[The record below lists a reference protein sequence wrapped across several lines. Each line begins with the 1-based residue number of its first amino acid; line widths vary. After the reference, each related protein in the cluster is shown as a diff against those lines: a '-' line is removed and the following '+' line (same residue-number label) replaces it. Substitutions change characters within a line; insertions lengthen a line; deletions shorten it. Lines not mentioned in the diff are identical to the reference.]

1 MATTLTDTTFST
13 TYRDDFRDSDNY
25 HRILFNAGRAL
36 QARELTQMQTIIN
49 KEMERFG
56 SNIFRE
62 GAIVRA
68 GNVTINTTYEFI
80 KLDTTL
86 NPLPSNPNDLVG
98 LELTVKAPNPAIKVR
113 VLQVVEAADGD
124 PATLYVRYTDTSAG
138 ISGTDAI
145 RVPNGAE
152 LEGTGITDLKVASA
166 DATGRGATASVESG
180 DYFVQ
185 GHFVFAEKQTEIISK
200 YSPTPTVDV
209 GFLVVETVVSED
221 DDAALYDNQG
231 ASPNIASPGAD
242 RYRIRL
248 TLTTRDEINS
258 DDNFVYI
265 ARVNDGIIIDQASG
279 DDAYNQINAVLALR
293 TKEESGDYVVRPF
306 IASFDDLNDSNLNV
320 EVSPGTAYVDGY
332 RLNIPVTNIT
342 LPKAQDTVSLT
353 SQNVIAQYGNFIVG
367 DASDNKG
374 VPNIATFDQISLMN
388 DSSFA
393 GTELG
398 TARVR
403 AVQEDG
409 ANHNYYL
416 FDVQM
421 NTGASFRN
429 VRSFGNDSNDYV
441 NVVLEDGI
449 AQLKSTA
456 NNSLLFPL
464 PNSRPSSTGVS
475 MTSLTIQKRYTFT
488 TDGAGNKTGQA
499 AGSGFTFTDQFQW
512 VVTEESGA
520 IANPTIT
527 LGAGNTQADF
537 SGLDPSTNYILL
549 AYVIKSSVAE
559 RTKSLNANETLTV
572 SWPTAA
578 DSDGSGNRFIDLG
591 TSDIF
596 RLRAV
601 KQTDSDGADLSTN
614 FIFDNGQRDN
624 FYAKGRLIE
633 RGGVSIPSGNIFVK
647 FDHFTHGATGDF
659 FSVNSYDGVV
669 DYEDIPNHRKNNGET
684 INLRDVLDF
693 RPVQDTS
700 GGFTGSEGIINP
712 LPQNTDAITGTVEY
726 FQARKDRLVAS
737 VENSRDGRFGRGAVQ
752 LIQGVPD
759 LDPRLPETP
768 TGSIPLYDIT
778 LNPFTL
784 NDSDIETSFYTNK
797 RFTMKDIATLERR
810 LDNLQELTTL
820 SLLELNTS
828 SFEVLDSA
836 GLSRTKAGFLADNFK
851 DYAFSDASREEYR
864 AAIDPAENVLKP
876 QQYPNAI
883 RLVYD
888 SDEATNTVARK
899 GDFLVLPFSN
909 VSLINQNL
917 ATATINVNPFAVIT
931 QTGHTDL
938 SPASDTWVETEFAPD
953 NIIDGGTITRN
964 VGTRTTTNNLATWR
978 NSWFGRPVGNSVQV
992 VTDSR
997 IIRELVGTR
1006 VIDISI
1012 IPFMRSIK
1020 VAFRSRGLRPNTRFF
1035 PFFGGVSIADWTRE
1049 ESTFTRFVEDGT
1061 DVGNTYTNLSGHP
1074 DGSTNLVSDSDGTII
1089 GSFVIPST
1097 VSLKFRT
1104 GEQEF
1109 KLLDISID
1117 DEANSTSLTR
1127 ATFLSTGTIETVQRT
1142 IRSTRQI
1149 DLTTINRREEDR
1161 GGRDD
1166 TGSDPLAQSFRIDQR
1181 ENPGGVFLSKIRLY
1195 FATKDD
1201 NIPVEVQIRPMENG
1215 VPTGTPLPGS
1225 VVFKS
1230 PGEVFLPNNPENLAN
1245 VRAEPTDFE
1254 FEEPVYLAPGQEY
1267 SFVVK
1272 AESTA
1277 YTVYLAEI
1285 YDFVLGSTEAR
1296 VTRQPTLGSL
1306 FLSQNASTWTPDQ
1319 SADLMF
1325 ELFRAEF
1332 ETSANAL
1339 LENASVPNELL
1350 RNNPLLI
1357 TNGDSDVR
1365 VFHEGHGF
1373 VLNDRVFISGLDD
1386 ADSYA
1391 GIPGSAINGTRL
1403 VTAVDHTGYKIGA
1416 GEGATGSS
1424 TLRLGGDG
1432 IVASKNIMY
1441 NTFIPTVATLTPQ
1454 STTLTASVKQTEG
1467 ASFGDIQGA
1476 REAAVNGAYAKDADF
1491 SSITLNEFNDTTTT
1505 QLIASDS
1512 NSTISASGNKSFSL
1526 LLNLST
1532 SDTKVS
1538 PVIDMQRANL
1548 TAFENIIDNQDS
1560 AAADG
1565 FNIPL
1570 SFVPETHPTS
1580 GSASAKHI
1588 TNQVTLEEQAVG
1600 LKILFAANRPT
1611 AANFEVYVKTGS
1623 TDDVLDTQN
1632 WVDVEPE
1639 ADLPADDD
1647 GTTFRQYEFLAGGVA
1662 GNLDPFTVFQV
1673 KIVMNS
1679 YNASDA
1685 PVIQDLRV
1693 IALAT

>member
-13 TYRDDFRDSDNY
+13 TYRDDYRDSDNY
-25 HRILFNAGRAL
+25 YRILFNAGRAL

-49 KEMERFG
+49 KEIERFG

-68 GNVTINTTYEFI
+68 GNITLNTTYEFI

-86 NPLPSNPNDLVG
+86 NPLPNPVSTLVG
-98 LELTVKAPNPAIKVR
+98 LELTVKAPNPAIKVK
-113 VLQVVEAADGD
+113 VLEVVEAANGD

-138 ISGTDAI
+138 TSGVDAI

-152 LEGTGITDLKVASA
+152 LEGTGINDLKVASA
-166 DATGRGATASVESG
+166 NATGRGTTASVESG

-185 GHFVFAEKQTEIISK
+185 GHFVFAEKQTAIISK
-200 YSPTPTVDV
+200 YTATPTVDV
-209 GFLVVETVVSED
+209 GFIVVEDVVTEND
-221 DDAALYDNQG
+221 DNALYDNQG
-231 ASPNIASPGAD
+231 ASPNVASPGAH

-248 TLTTRDEINS
+248 TLTTRDESDS

-265 ARVNDGIIIDQASG
+265 ARVNNGIIIDQANG
-279 DDAYNQINAVLALR
+279 DDAYNRINDVMALR

-320 EVSPGTAYVDGY
+320 EISPGTAYVDGY
-332 RLNIPVTNIT
+332 RLNIPITNIT
-342 LPKAQDTVSLT
+342 LPKAQDTESLT
-353 SQNVIAQYGNFIVG
+353 SQNVIAQYGNYIVG
-367 DASDNKG
+367 NASDNKG
-374 VPNIATFDQISLMN
+374 VPNIATLDQIDLMN
-388 DSSFA
+388 DSSYGGSA
-393 GTELG
+393 IGS
-398 TARVR
+398 ARIR

-429 VRSFGNDSNDYV
+429 VRSFGNDSSDYV

-464 PNSRPSSTGVS
+464 PNQRPSSTGVNI
-475 MTSLTIQKRYTFT
+475 TSLTIQKRYTFT
-488 TDGAGNKTGQA
+488 TDGSGNKTGQA
-499 AGSGFTFTDQFQW
+499 AGTGFTFTDQFQW
-512 VVTEESGA
+512 VVTEENGA

-527 LGAGNTQADF
+527 LISGNTQANF
-537 SGLDPSTNYILL
+537 SGLSNTTNYILL
-549 AYVIKSSVAE
+549 AYVIKGSIAE
-559 RTKSLNANETLTV
+559 RTKSLNTDETTTV
-572 SWPTAA
+572 AWPSAA
-578 DSDGSGNRFIDLG
+578 ESDGAGTRWIDLG
-591 TSDIF
+591 TSDIY
-596 RLRAV
+596 RLKAV
-601 KQTDSDGADLSTN
+601 KQVDSDGADLSTN

-633 RGGVSIPSGNIFVK
+633 RGGVSIPTGNIFVK

-669 DYEDIPNHRKNNGET
+669 SYEDIPNHRKNNGET

-700 GGFTGSEGIINP
+700 GGYTGSEGIINP
-712 LPQNTDAITGTVEY
+712 LPQNTDAITGTIEY
-726 FQARKDRLVAS
+726 YQARKDRLVAS
-737 VENSRDGRFGRGAVQ
+737 VTSSRDGRFGRGSVE

-759 LDPRLPETP
+759 LNPRLPEVP

-851 DYAFSDASREEYR
+851 DYAFSDAAREEYR
-864 AAIDPAENVLKP
+864 ASIDPAENTLTC
-876 QQYPNAI
+876 QQYPNSV

-888 SDEATNTVARK
+888 SDEATNTITRK
-899 GDFLVLPFSN
+899 GDFIVLPYSN

-938 SPASDTWVETEFAPD
+938 SPASDPWVEQWRPD
-953 NIIDGGTITRN
+953 QITFQDTINRVPGTIT
-964 VGTRTTTNNLATWR
+964 TRSLASWR
-978 NSWFGRPVGNSVQV
+978 NSWFGRPAGGRVEVITSS
-992 VTDSR
+992 T
-997 IIRELVGTR
+997 IIREIVEDR
-1006 VIDISI
+1006 IVDFAI
-1012 IPFMRSIK
+1012 IPFMRSLK
-1020 VAFRSRGLRPNTRFF
+1020 VNFRSQGLRPNTKFF
-1035 PFFGGVSIADWTRE
+1035 PFFGGVNISDWTRE
-1049 ESTFTRFVEDGT
+1049 ESTFTRFVQDGT
-1061 DVGNTYTNLSGHP
+1061 DVGNTYTNLTSHP
-1074 DGSTNLVSDSDGTII
+1074 DGSTDIITDSDGTVI
-1089 GSFVIPST
+1089 GSFIIPST
-1097 VSLKFRT
+1097 TALKFRT
-1104 GEQEF
+1104 GDQEF
-1109 KLLDISID
+1109 KLLDISVD
-1117 DEANSTSLTR
+1117 NEANATSFTR
-1127 ATFLSTGTIETVQRT
+1127 ATYSALSRIPVRQNFVTAIRQLDVQWLQEVRP
-1142 IRSTRQI
+1142 R
-1149 DLTTINRREEDR
+1149 
-1161 GGRDD
+1161 
-1166 TGSDPLAQSFRIDQR
+1166 DPLAQSFRIDQR
-1181 ENPGGVFLSKIRLY
+1181 ENPGGVFLTKVRLH
-1195 FATKDD
+1195 FATKD
-1201 NIPVEVQIRPMENG
+1201 NNVPVAVEIRPMDNG
-1215 VPTGTPLPGS
+1215 VPVGGPIPGA
-1225 VVFKS
+1225 VKFKS
-1230 PGEVFLPNNPENLAN
+1230 PSEVFIPSDTEDLAI

-1254 FEEPVYLAPGQEY
+1254 FDEPVYLAPGREY
-1267 SFVVK
+1267 AFVIR
-1272 AESTA
+1272 AESTS
-1277 YTVYLAEI
+1277 YTVYLAKT
-1285 YDFVLGSTEAR
+1285 YDFVLGSTESR
-1296 VTRQPTLGSL
+1296 ITKQPTLGSL
-1306 FLSQNASTWTPDQ
+1306 FLSQNATTWTPDQ
-1319 SADLMF
+1319 TSDLMF
-1325 ELFRAEF
+1325 ELYRADF
-1332 ETSANAL
+1332 ETSGNAL
-1339 LENASVPNELL
+1339 IENASVPRELL
-1350 RNNPLLI
+1350 GSNPLLI
-1357 TNGDSDVR
+1357 TSGDSDVR

-1373 VLNDRVFISGLDD
+1373 VLNDRVFITGLDD

-1391 GIPGSAINGTRL
+1391 GIAGSAINGTRL
-1403 VTAVDHTGYKIGA
+1403 ITAVDHTGYKIGA
-1416 GEGATGSS
+1416 GEGASGTS

-1441 NTFIPTVATLTPQ
+1441 NTFFPSLATLTPQ
-1454 STTLTASVKQTEG
+1454 GTTLSGSVKQTEG

-1476 REAAVNGAYAKDADF
+1476 REAAVNGAYAKDANF
-1491 SSITLNEFNDTTTT
+1491 SAITINEFNATTTT
-1505 QLIASDS
+1505 QMIASDS

-1548 TAFENIIDNQDS
+1548 TTFENIIDNQDS
-1560 AAADG
+1560 AGGDG
-1565 FNIPL
+1565 LNVPL
-1570 SFVPETHPTS
+1570 SFVAETHPTS
-1580 GSASAKHI
+1580 GSATAKHI

-1611 AANFEVYVKTGS
+1611 AANFKVYVKTGGG
-1623 TDDVLDTQN
+1623 DDVLDTQN
-1632 WVDVEPE
+1632 WIYVDPE
-1639 ADLPADDD
+1639 GDLPADDD
-1647 GTTFRQYEFLAGGVA
+1647 GTTFRQYEYLAGGVA
-1662 GNLDPFTVFQV
+1662 GNLDPFTVFQI
-1673 KIVMNS
+1673 KIVMNA

-1685 PVIQDLRV
+1685 PVLQDLRV